1 MLRFA
6 RFLLIPL
13 LLLAALLLGL
23 LLISHP
29 ASRPPVLVELGDQPL
44 VIAHRGGMGLW
55 PENTL
60 FAFERAN
67 ALGVDML
74 EMDVR
79 ASQDGELVVIHD
91 DSLERTSNGRGPVA
105 ALSLA
110 RLQAL
115 DAGYTWTA
123 DGGETYPYRGQGIR
137 IPSLAEVFARLPDK
151 PKSIE
156 IKAADAGLE
165 ERLCT
170 LLKSAG
176 QRDKVIVASFHE
188 RSLQLFREICP
199 GVATAAGPTSV
210 RLLAALNWVGLAG
223 VLSPSYQ
230 ALQIPPRSG
239 DAQVASARLFANA
252 RARGLAVHLWTINE
266 QPEMRQLLDMGAD
279 GLITDYPERALQ
291 LLGRPTRITASKP

>member
-1 MLRFA
+1 MLRFV

-29 ASRPPVLVELGDQPL
+29 AGRPPVLVELGERPL

-60 FAFERAN
+60 FAFERAD

-91 DSLERTSNGRGPVA
+91 EALERTSNGRGPVS

-110 RLQAL
+110 QLQAL

-137 IPSLAEVFARLPDK
+137 IPSLAEVFARLPER

-156 IKAADAGLE
+156 IKSADAGVE
-165 ERLCT
+165 ARLCT

-188 RSLQLFREICP
+188 RSLQLFRELCP

-210 RLLAALNWVGLAG
+210 RLLAVLNGVGLAG

-230 ALQIPPRSG
+230 VLQIPPRSG
-239 DAQVASARLFANA
+239 DAQLASRRLFANA
-252 RARGLAVHLWTINE
+252 RARGLAVQLWTINE

-291 LLGRPTRITASKP
+291 LLGRPTGIAPRR

>member
-1 MLRFA
+1 MLRFV

-13 LLLAALLLGL
+13 LLLAAVLLGL
-23 LLISHP
+23 LLTSHP
-29 ASRPPVLVELGDQPL
+29 ASRPPVLVELGEQPL

-60 FAFERAN
+60 FAFERAD

-74 EMDVR
+74 ELDVR
-79 ASQDGELVVIHD
+79 ASRDGDLVVIHD
-91 DSLERTSNGRGPVA
+91 EALERTSNGRGPVE

-110 RLQAL
+110 QLQAL

-137 IPSLAEVFARLPDK
+137 IPSLAEVFARLPER

-156 IKAADAGLE
+156 IKSADAGVE
-165 ERLCT
+165 ERLCA

-188 RSLQLFREICP
+188 RSLQLFRELCP

-230 ALQIPPRSG
+230 VLQIPPRSG
-239 DAQVASARLFANA
+239 DAQLASARLFASA
-252 RARGLAVHLWTINE
+252 RARGLAVQLWTINE

-291 LLGRPTRITASKP
+291 LLGRPTRIAPRP

>member
-1 MLRFA
+1 MLRFV

-29 ASRPPVLVELGDQPL
+29 ASRPPVLVELGERPL

-60 FAFERAN
+60 FAFERAD

-91 DSLERTSNGRGPVA
+91 EALERTSNGRGPVS

-110 RLQAL
+110 QLQAL

-137 IPSLAEVFARLPDK
+137 IPSLAEVFARLPER

-156 IKAADAGLE
+156 IKSADAGVE
-165 ERLCT
+165 ARLCT

-188 RSLQLFREICP
+188 RSLQLFREFCP

-210 RLLAALNWVGLAG
+210 RLLAVLNGVGLAG

-230 ALQIPPRSG
+230 VLQIPPRSG
-239 DAQVASARLFANA
+239 DAQLASRRLFANA
-252 RARGLAVHLWTINE
+252 RARGLAVQLWTINE

-291 LLGRPTRITASKP
+291 LLGRPTGIAPRP